1 MTKNSGWQHDAAAD
15 NVGAGL
21 VGSCPMT
28 SRDLLATKVVS
39 GCKLKVVRMTS
50 PIRSRRNRNR
60 PRINAAATA
69 ESVQGVRAR
78 ENQGGGWENRRTL
91 IDVRTAGDVQ
101 LLRQA
106 VREGWPVLPEKRR
119 QIVEHVFDVAMTDER
134 DRMAIRCAR
143 LLVAMEAA
151 NIRDDKR
158 SRY

>member
-50 PIRSRRNRNR
+50 PIRSRRNRNGTR
-60 PRINAAATA
+60 NNAAATA
-69 ESVQGVRAR
+69 ESVQESRAL
-78 ENQGGGWENRRTL
+78 ENQGGRGANLHTL
-91 IDVRTAGDVQ
+91 IDVRTAEDVQ

-143 LLVAMEAA
+143 LMLAMVAA
-151 NIRDDKR
+151 NNRDDKR
-158 SRY
+158 SGY